1 MKFSVVTL
9 SLLVI
14 ISFFILNTEE
24 VILNNNHFKKATS
37 SLHCTYEYHV
47 TSIKSKYNSS
57 TPEDRKYASFWISLM
72 LDRPCSKM
80 EKNKMQHQ
88 FPQQAS
94 TTCKAFAKA
103 G

>member
-14 ISFFILNTEE
+14 ISFFILTTEE

-37 SLHCTYEYHV
+37 SLHCTYDYHIS
-47 TSIKSKYNSS
+47 SIKSRYDSS

-72 LDRPCSKM
+72 LDRPCSKI
-80 EKNKMQHQ
+80 EKNNMQNQ

-94 TTCKAFAKA
+94 TSCKASTKA